1 MISPGGLNLFL
12 ARTRRLARCMP
23 RGRENSLRL
32 IGKAPAFR
40 IFPAWRQRNG
50 GHEPPLVGSGHG
62 PGGRR
67 SRFSGFS
74 NGRKPGN
81 A

>member
-1 MISPGGLNLFL
+1 MISPGGLNLFQ
-12 ARTRRLARCMP
+12 ARTRRLARRMP
-23 RGRENSLRL
+23 RGREDAPRS

-40 IFPAWRQRNG
+40 IFPAWRQSDG
-50 GHEPPLVGSGHG
+50 GHEPRSFGSGHG

-67 SRFSGFS
+67 SRLSGFS